1 LGKPDN
7 DPKSISFDAPFF
19 GVEIDGLFDK
29 VIDVLAADIPASD
42 EEMDGL
48 LNKTLDALMHAGVL
62 SGSPDEVADAIEPAA
77 PKVAAQ
83 VRSLKDAEAVT
94 TYINLLI
101 AVINLILLL
110 SNTFHHTPAPGMTQ
124 QIIFNITNVTN
135 PPAPLSHPP
144 VPPG

>member
-1 LGKPDN
+1 MGKPDN

-62 SGSPDEVADAIEPAA
+62 SGSPDEVAP
-77 PKVAAQ
+77 
-83 VRSLKDAEAVT
+83 SLPD
-94 TYINLLI
+94 
-101 AVINLILLL
+101 
-110 SNTFHHTPAPGMTQ
+110 PPGP
-124 QIIFNITNVTN
+124 NI
-135 PPAPLSHPP
+135 SP
-144 VPPG
+144 VPRLSPSCFPTTPRVD